1 MILDNPCNIQ
11 FCNSNLLEN
20 APTFTASSQLTGF
33 EVTKALTY
41 NRQETYKPTGRF
53 LISATNNL
61 LYLNDGTNKIA
72 TVAASD
78 YSTGALLA
86 VAIQTALNTIS
97 SGFTVTYSSNTFI
110 IARSSAYTLRL
121 SQTTNAIH
129 YSIGFTSLT
138 DLVVPVST
146 TANEKRC
153 HYPYEEIQ
161 IDFGFN
167 AIIDFFA
174 MIGRLDQEF
183 QVSDSATITILANNI
198 NDFTTPQVNVTAWIG
213 NQGAFYSFNEIESA
227 YRYWRVRIQD
237 FQNPLGSSFE
247 ISHCYLGQGQQLEYR
262 NVSNGFDFS
271 LNDTTGSSESESG
284 VKYFDE
290 AYKYFTFSGLNFAIL
305 TPQNL
310 DILVN
315 LFNDQGISKPF
326 YLCLDPS
333 VSVSTDIS
341 KMNRLMR
348 FADSPRVQH
357 VFHKYYSVNA
367 NFVEHF

>member
-11 FCNSNLLEN
+11 FCNSNLLEIN
-20 APTFTASSQLTGF
+20 PTIVVSSETAGF
-33 EVTKALTY
+33 EFTKALTY
-41 NRQETYKPTGRF
+41 NRQETWKPTGRF
-53 LISATNNL
+53 LIEASNSK
-61 LYLNDGTNKIA
+61 LYITDPSSKTITIPTANYA
-72 TVAASD
+72 
-78 YSTGALLA
+78 TGAALA
-86 VAIQTALNTIS
+86 TAIQTALNAAS
-97 SGFTVTYSSNTFI
+97 SGFTVTYANNLFTV
-110 IARSSAYTLRL
+110 ARSSSFSLRL
-121 SQTTNAIH
+121 SVTLNAIH
-129 YSIGFTSLT
+129 NTIGFTSLT
-138 DLVVPVST
+138 DIGSPTSVS
-146 TANEKRC
+146 ANEKRC

-198 NDFTTPQVNVTAWIG
+198 NDFTAPELNVTASVG

-227 YRYWRVRIQD
+227 YRFWRIRIQD

-247 ISHCYLGQGQQLEYR
+247 ISNCYLGQGQHLEYR
-262 NVSNGFDFS
+262 NVSNGFDIA
-271 LNDTTGSSESESG
+271 LNDTSASSESESG

-290 AYKYFTFSGLNFAIL
+290 TYKYFTFSGLNFAIL
-305 TPQNL
+305 TPENL
-310 DILVN
+310 DILIN

-333 VSVSTDIS
+333 ATVSTNIS
-341 KMNRLMR
+341 KLNRLMR
-348 FADSPRVQH
+348 FSDSPRSQQ
-357 VFHKYYSVNA
+357 VFYKYYSVNA